1 MSGGLS
7 ATKNKAGAENA
18 NNTTR
23 GGDTAG
29 AANANRRENAT
40 AGTLQRQRSGRLLD
54 LMPSMPSMPSVRS
67 LSPNS
72 VTKAKHPERAEVKA
86 IKELHEKQVKFLMG
100 LSEGR
105 EPELSFNE
113 MLVEIIKDFPAS
125 TNPGG
130 VANRAREIDLA
141 LSAYL
146 GVLRNQAKVKNLD
159 RKHDTLYR
167 NMKGIQ
173 EIVANNKS
181 LVNFNGGIK
190 DKSVAE
196 VCSLINFGSKNA
208 SAGMKD
214 DDKKSKEI
222 SDVAQ
227 IANFVDKIGGLPQ
240 ASDRLEDVGEQAIML
255 LKDVSGENSPTEN
268 QVNNAREAV
277 KQRIENLNKLDLA
290 LAKLPEF
297 VDKGRSSSTTSK
309 KVGWEDSF
317 RKYWSEFVNRTTI
330 RDVLSYMASGAYEY
344 FTKSESKEE
353 GAQKKVNSIDMRTRA
368 LVRTNRGDICPQLL
382 EDIKTDGKWF
392 SDTGDFI
399 PYLLAHAFQVPV
411 SVAMVSQ
418 DKQGVQVVTNVEV
431 HNKDCTDNPGIT
443 LVHIHGDGD
452 RTNHYEVL
460 DNPESLARYRSSG
473 NVENKVKYDQLETQE
488 IKGDGNCLY
497 RAFAQAFADQ
507 SGNRPY
513 NKEDDYKSI
522 RQQLALW
529 VEVNKST
536 KIVQRVI
543 TLLTPSTNS

>member
-7 ATKNKAGAENA
+7 ATKNKAGTANA

-23 GGDTAG
+23 GGDAAG
-29 AANANRRENAT
+29 AANRRENAT
-40 AGTLQRQRSGRLLD
+40 AGTLQRQRSGRFLD
-54 LMPSMPSMPSVRS
+54 RMRSMPSARS

-72 VTKAKHPERAEVKA
+72 VTKAKNPERADVKK
-86 IKELHEKQVKFLMG
+86 IKELNEKQVKFLMG

-146 GVLRNQAKVKNLD
+146 GVLRNQVKVKKLD

-167 NMKGIQ
+167 SMKGIQ

-196 VCSLINFGSKNA
+196 VCSLINFDSKNA
-208 SAGMKD
+208 SAGMRD

-227 IANFVDKIGGLPQ
+227 IANFVDKIGKLPK

-255 LKDVSGENSPTEN
+255 LKDVSGENRPTEN
-268 QVNNAREAV
+268 QVSNAREAV
-277 KQRIENLNKLDLA
+277 KQRIENLKKLELA

-297 VDKGRSSSTTSK
+297 VDKGCSSSTTSK

-317 RKYWSEFVNRTTI
+317 RKYWSESVNETTV
-330 RDVLSYMASGAYEY
+330 RDAPSHMASDAYEY
-344 FTKSESKEE
+344 STKSESREE
-353 GAQKKVNSIDMRTRA
+353 GAQKKVNSAEMGARA
-368 LVRTNRGDICPQLL
+368 LVRTNRGDILPQLL
-382 EDIKTDGKWF
+382 EDIKTDGEWF
-392 SDTGDFI
+392 SDTGDLI

-411 SVAMVSQ
+411 SIAMVSQ
-418 DKQGVQVVTNVEV
+418 DKQGVQVVTNVQVYNE
-431 HNKDCTDNPGIT
+431 DCTNNPGIT

-460 DNPESLARYRSSG
+460 DNPGSLARYRSSG
-473 NVENKVKYDQLETQE
+473 NVKGKVKYDQLKTQE
-488 IKGDGNCLY
+488 VEGDGNCLY

-513 NKEDDYKSI
+513 TKDDDYKSI

-529 VEVNKST
+529 VEVNQST
-536 KIVQRVI
+536 KIVQSAI
-543 TLLTPSTNS
+543 TSLTPSTNS

>member
-40 AGTLQRQRSGRLLD
+40 AGTLQRQRSGRLLS

-290 LAKLPEF
+290 LAKFPEF

-330 RDVLSYMASGAYEY
+330 RDVLSYIASGAYEY